1 MGTRL
6 LRFEYEGQVRWGVLE
21 KSLHLVEDVFPTLR
35 SILTDGHSQITKAK
49 TIGTIISFDDITLLS
64 PITHDGNIYCQG
76 TNYAEHREEAGFTQ
90 QKPAYNLLFMKSP
103 SSLSAA
109 NANIICPPE
118 VQLLDYEIELG
129 LVLKQDITE
138 ATNITELN
146 IADYIGGLIIANDVS
161 ARDIQIVEQQWFKG
175 KSYRTFCPTGP
186 YLYLLEQ
193 DEIHYL
199 HDLELILRV
208 NDKVRQH
215 SFSDRLLF
223 KPTETLTE
231 MSSIFDLRIG
241 DLILTGTPGGVCLRL
256 NKDILEKMIDANA
269 TYEEK
274 SNYFVDTQKENDYL
288 QPGDIIELEIKSRD
302 QYINLGKQRSI
313 IVQNVTVN
321 SGSK

>member
-6 LRFEYEGQVRWGVLE
+6 LRFEYDQQERWGIYE
-21 KSLHLVEDVFPTLR
+21 EDLRLIEGTFPTLR
-35 SILTDGHSQITKAK
+35 SILTDGHSQITRAK
-49 TIGTIISFDDITLLS
+49 TEGIIISMEEITLLS

-103 SSLSAA
+103 STLSAA
-109 NANIICPPE
+109 NTNIICPQD

-138 ATNITELN
+138 ETNITTQN
-146 IADYIGGLIIANDVS
+146 IGDYIGGLVIANDVS

-199 HDLELILRV
+199 NDLELILRV
-208 NDKVRQH
+208 NDEVRQH
-215 SFSDRLLF
+215 SFSDHLLF
-223 KPTETLTE
+223 KPTDTLTE
-231 MSSIFDLRIG
+231 MSTIFDLRIG

-256 NKDILEKMIDANA
+256 NKDILEKMIDINT

-274 SNYFVDTQKENDYL
+274 INYFVDTQKENGYL

-302 QYINLGKQRSI
+302 HYIDLGKQRSTV
-313 IVQNVTVN
+313 VQSISVN
-321 SGSK
+321 S

>member
-6 LRFEYEGQVRWGVLE
+6 LRFEYNRQERWGVYE
-21 KSLHLVEDVFPTLR
+21 KDLRLIEGTFPTLR
-35 SILTDGHSQITKAK
+35 SILTYGHSQITKAK
-49 TIGTIISFDDITLLS
+49 TEGIIITMEEITLLP
-64 PITHDGNIYCQG
+64 PITLDGNIYCQG
-76 TNYAEHREEAGFTQ
+76 TNYAEHREEAGFTP

-103 SSLSAA
+103 STLSAA
-109 NANIICPPE
+109 NTNIICPQD

-138 ATNITELN
+138 ETNITAQN
-146 IADYIGGLIIANDVS
+146 IGDYIGGLVIANDVS

-199 HDLELILRV
+199 NDLELILRV
-208 NDKVRQH
+208 NDEVRQH
-215 SFSDRLLF
+215 SFSEHLLF
-223 KPTETLTE
+223 KPTDTLTE
-231 MSSIFDLRIG
+231 MSTIFDLRIG

-256 NKDILEKMIDANA
+256 NKDILEKMIDSHT

-274 SNYFVDTQKENDYL
+274 INYFVDNQKENGYL

-302 QYINLGKQRSI
+302 HYIDLGKQRSTV
-313 IVQNVTVN
+313 VQSIPVN
-321 SGSK
+321 T

>member
-6 LRFEYEGQVRWGVLE
+6 LRFEYDQQERWGIYE
-21 KSLHLVEDVFPTLR
+21 EDLRLIEGTFPTLR
-35 SILTDGHSQITKAK
+35 SILTDGHSQITRAK
-49 TIGTIISFDDITLLS
+49 TEGIIISMEEITLLS

-103 SSLSAA
+103 STLSAA
-109 NANIICPPE
+109 NTNIICPQD

-138 ATNITELN
+138 ETNITTQN
-146 IADYIGGLIIANDVS
+146 IGDYIGGLVIANDVS

-199 HDLELILRV
+199 NDLELILRV
-208 NDKVRQH
+208 NDEVRQH
-215 SFSDRLLF
+215 SFSDHLLF
-223 KPTETLTE
+223 KPTDTLTE
-231 MSSIFDLRIG
+231 MSTIFDLRIG

-256 NKDILEKMIDANA
+256 NKDILEKMIDINT

-274 SNYFVDTQKENDYL
+274 INYFVDTQKENGYL
-288 QPGDIIELEIKSRD
+288 QPGDIIELEIRSRD
-302 QYINLGKQRSI
+302 HYIDLGKQRSTV
-313 IVQNVTVN
+313 VQSISVN
-321 SGSK
+321 S

>member
-6 LRFEYEGQVRWGVLE
+6 LRFEYSGQERWGVYEEALR
-21 KSLHLVEDVFPTLR
+21 LVEGTFPTLR
-35 SILTDGHSQITKAK
+35 NILTDGHLQITKAK
-49 TIGTIISFDDITLLS
+49 TVGTVISFEDITLLS

-109 NANIICPPE
+109 NTNIICPQE

-138 ATNITELN
+138 ATNITEQN
-146 IADYIGGLIIANDVS
+146 IVEYIGGLIIANDVS

-208 NDKVRQH
+208 NNEVRQH
-215 SFSDRLLF
+215 SFTDHLLF

-231 MSSIFDLRIG
+231 MSSIFDLRVG

-269 TYEEK
+269 TYQEK
-274 SNYFVDTQKENDYL
+274 TNYFVDTQKENGYL

-302 QYINLGKQRSI
+302 QYIDLGKQRSTV
-313 IVQNVTVN
+313 VQNITVN
-321 SGSK
+321 S

>member
-6 LRFEYEGQVRWGVLE
+6 LRFEYDQQERWGIYE
-21 KSLHLVEDVFPTLR
+21 EDLRLIEGTFPTLR
-35 SILTDGHSQITKAK
+35 SILTDGHSQITRAK
-49 TIGTIISFDDITLLS
+49 TEGIIISMEEITLLS

-103 SSLSAA
+103 STLSAA
-109 NANIICPPE
+109 NTNIICPQD

-138 ATNITELN
+138 ETNITNQN
-146 IADYIGGLIIANDVS
+146 IGDYIGGLVIANDVS

-199 HDLELILRV
+199 NDLELILRV
-208 NDKVRQH
+208 NDEVRQH
-215 SFSDRLLF
+215 SFSDHLLF
-223 KPTETLTE
+223 KPTDTLTE
-231 MSSIFDLRIG
+231 MSTIFDLRIG

-256 NKDILEKMIDANA
+256 NKDILEKMIDINT

-274 SNYFVDTQKENDYL
+274 INYFVDTQKENGYL
-288 QPGDIIELEIKSRD
+288 QPGDIIELEIRSRD
-302 QYINLGKQRSI
+302 HYIDLGKQRSTV
-313 IVQNVTVN
+313 VQSISVN
-321 SGSK
+321 S

>member
-1 MGTRL
+1 MGTPL
-6 LRFEYEGQVRWGVLE
+6 LRFEYDRQERWGIYE
-21 KSLHLVEDVFPTLR
+21 EDLRLIEGTFPTLR
-35 SILTDGHSQITKAK
+35 SILTDGHSQITRAK
-49 TIGTIISFDDITLLS
+49 TEGIIISMEEITLLS

-103 SSLSAA
+103 STLSAA
-109 NANIICPPE
+109 NTNIICPQD

-138 ATNITELN
+138 ETNITTQN
-146 IADYIGGLIIANDVS
+146 IGDYIGGLVIANDVS

-199 HDLELILRV
+199 NDLELILRV
-208 NDKVRQH
+208 NDEVRQH
-215 SFSDRLLF
+215 SFSDHLLF
-223 KPTETLTE
+223 KPTDTLTE
-231 MSSIFDLRIG
+231 MSTIFDLRIG

-256 NKDILEKMIDANA
+256 NKDILEKMIDINT

-274 SNYFVDTQKENDYL
+274 INYFVDTQKENGYL

-302 QYINLGKQRSI
+302 HYIDLGKQRSTV
-313 IVQNVTVN
+313 VQSISVN
-321 SGSK
+321 S

>member
-6 LRFEYEGQVRWGVLE
+6 LRFEYDQQERWGIYE
-21 KSLHLVEDVFPTLR
+21 EDLRLIEGTFPTLR
-35 SILTDGHSQITKAK
+35 SILTDGYSQITRTK
-49 TIGTIISFDDITLLS
+49 TEGIIISMEEITLLS

-103 SSLSAA
+103 STLSAA
-109 NANIICPPE
+109 NTNIICPQD

-138 ATNITELN
+138 ETNINTQN
-146 IADYIGGLIIANDVS
+146 IGDYIGGLVIANDVS

-199 HDLELILRV
+199 NDLELILRV
-208 NDKVRQH
+208 NDEVRQH
-215 SFSDRLLF
+215 SFSDHLLF
-223 KPTETLTE
+223 KPTDTLTE
-231 MSSIFDLRIG
+231 MSTIFDLRIG

-256 NKDILEKMIDANA
+256 NKDILEKMIDINT

-274 SNYFVDTQKENDYL
+274 INYFVDTQKENGYL

-302 QYINLGKQRSI
+302 HYIDLGKQRSI
-313 IVQNVTVN
+313 VVQSISVN
-321 SGSK
+321 S

>member
-6 LRFEYEGQVRWGVLE
+6 LRFEYNRQERWGVYE
-21 KSLHLVEDVFPTLR
+21 KDLRLIEGTFPTLR

-49 TIGTIISFDDITLLS
+49 TEGIIITMEEITLLS

-76 TNYAEHREEAGFTQ
+76 TNYAEHREEAGFTP

-103 SSLSAA
+103 STLSAA
-109 NANIICPPE
+109 NTNIICPQD

-138 ATNITELN
+138 ETNITAQN
-146 IADYIGGLIIANDVS
+146 IGDYIGGLVIANDVS

-199 HDLELILRV
+199 NDLELILRV
-208 NDKVRQH
+208 NDEVRQH
-215 SFSDRLLF
+215 SFSEHLLF
-223 KPTETLTE
+223 KPTDTLTE
-231 MSSIFDLRIG
+231 MSTIFDLRIG

-256 NKDILEKMIDANA
+256 NKDIL
-269 TYEEK
+269 
-274 SNYFVDTQKENDYL
+274 
-288 QPGDIIELEIKSRD
+288 
-302 QYINLGKQRSI
+302 
-313 IVQNVTVN
+313 
-321 SGSK
+321 

>member
-6 LRFEYEGQVRWGVLE
+6 LRFEYDRQERWGIYE
-21 KSLHLVEDVFPTLR
+21 EDLRLIEGTFPTLR
-35 SILTDGHSQITKAK
+35 SILTDGHSQITRAK
-49 TIGTIISFDDITLLS
+49 TDGIIISMEEITLLS

-103 SSLSAA
+103 STLSAA
-109 NANIICPPE
+109 NTNIICPQD

-138 ATNITELN
+138 ETNITTQN
-146 IADYIGGLIIANDVS
+146 IGDYIGGLVIANDVS

-199 HDLELILRV
+199 NDLELILRV
-208 NDKVRQH
+208 NDEVRQH
-215 SFSDRLLF
+215 SFSNHLLF
-223 KPTETLTE
+223 KPTDTLTE
-231 MSSIFDLRIG
+231 MSTIFDLRIG

-256 NKDILEKMIDANA
+256 NKNILEKMIDINT

-274 SNYFVDTQKENDYL
+274 INYFVDTQKENGYL

-302 QYINLGKQRSI
+302 HYIDLGKQRSTV
-313 IVQNVTVN
+313 VQSISVN
-321 SGSK
+321 S

>member
-6 LRFEYEGQVRWGVLE
+6 LRFEYDRQERWGIYE
-21 KSLHLVEDVFPTLR
+21 EDLRLIEGTFPTLR
-35 SILTDGHSQITKAK
+35 SILTDGHSQITRAK
-49 TIGTIISFDDITLLS
+49 TEGIIISMEEITLLS

-103 SSLSAA
+103 STLSAA
-109 NANIICPPE
+109 NTNIICPQD

-138 ATNITELN
+138 ETNITTQN
-146 IADYIGGLIIANDVS
+146 IGDYIGGLVIANDVS

-199 HDLELILRV
+199 NDLELILRV
-208 NDKVRQH
+208 NDEVRQH
-215 SFSDRLLF
+215 SFSDHLLF
-223 KPTETLTE
+223 KPTDTLTE
-231 MSSIFDLRIG
+231 MSTIFDLRIG

-256 NKDILEKMIDANA
+256 NKDILEKMIDINT

-274 SNYFVDTQKENDYL
+274 INYFVDTQKENGYL

-302 QYINLGKQRSI
+302 HYIDLGKQRSTV
-313 IVQNVTVN
+313 VQSISVN
-321 SGSK
+321 S

>member
-6 LRFEYEGQVRWGVLE
+6 LRFEYDRQERWGIYE
-21 KSLHLVEDVFPTLR
+21 EDLRLIEGTFPTLR
-35 SILTDGHSQITKAK
+35 SILTDGHSQITRAK
-49 TIGTIISFDDITLLS
+49 TEGIIISMEEITLLS

-103 SSLSAA
+103 STLSAA
-109 NANIICPPE
+109 NTNIICPQD

-138 ATNITELN
+138 ETNITTQN
-146 IADYIGGLIIANDVS
+146 IGDYIGGLVIANDVS

-199 HDLELILRV
+199 NDLELILRV
-208 NDKVRQH
+208 NDEVRQH
-215 SFSDRLLF
+215 SFSDHLLF
-223 KPTETLTE
+223 KPTDTLTE
-231 MSSIFDLRIG
+231 MSTIFDLRIG

-256 NKDILEKMIDANA
+256 NKDILEKMIDINT

-274 SNYFVDTQKENDYL
+274 INYFVDTQKENGYL
-288 QPGDIIELEIKSRD
+288 QPGDIIELEIRSRD
-302 QYINLGKQRSI
+302 HYIDLGKQRSTV
-313 IVQNVTVN
+313 VQSISVN
-321 SGSK
+321 S

>member
-6 LRFEYEGQVRWGVLE
+6 LRFEYNRQERWGVYE
-21 KSLHLVEDVFPTLR
+21 KDLRLIEGTFPTLR

-49 TIGTIISFDDITLLS
+49 TEGIIITMEEITLLS
-64 PITHDGNIYCQG
+64 PITLDGNIYCQG
-76 TNYAEHREEAGFTQ
+76 TNYAEHREEAGFTP

-103 SSLSAA
+103 STLSAA
-109 NANIICPPE
+109 NTNIICPQD

-138 ATNITELN
+138 ATNITVQN
-146 IADYIGGLIIANDVS
+146 IGDYIGGLVIANDVS

-199 HDLELILRV
+199 NDLELILRV
-208 NDKVRQH
+208 NDEVRQH
-215 SFSDRLLF
+215 SFSEHLLF
-223 KPTETLTE
+223 KPTDTLTE
-231 MSSIFDLRIG
+231 MSTIFDLRIG

-256 NKDILEKMIDANA
+256 NKDILEKMIDSHT

-274 SNYFVDTQKENDYL
+274 INYFVDNQKENGYL

-302 QYINLGKQRSI
+302 HYIDLGKQRSTV
-313 IVQNVTVN
+313 VQSIPVN
-321 SGSK
+321 T

>member
-6 LRFEYEGQVRWGVLE
+6 LRFEYDRQECWGIYEEDLRLIEGT
-21 KSLHLVEDVFPTLR
+21 FPTLR
-35 SILTDGHSQITKAK
+35 SILTDGHSQITRAK
-49 TIGTIISFDDITLLS
+49 TEGIIISMEEITLLS

-103 SSLSAA
+103 STLSAA
-109 NANIICPPE
+109 NTNIICPQD

-138 ATNITELN
+138 ETNITTQN
-146 IADYIGGLIIANDVS
+146 IGDYIGGLVIANDVS

-199 HDLELILRV
+199 NDLELILRV
-208 NDKVRQH
+208 NDEVRQH
-215 SFSDRLLF
+215 SFSDHLLF
-223 KPTETLTE
+223 KPTDTLTE
-231 MSSIFDLRIG
+231 MSTIFDLRIG

-256 NKDILEKMIDANA
+256 NKDILEKMIDINT

-274 SNYFVDTQKENDYL
+274 INYFVDTQKENGYL
-288 QPGDIIELEIKSRD
+288 LPGDIIELEIRSRD
-302 QYINLGKQRSI
+302 HYIDLGKQRSTV
-313 IVQNVTVN
+313 VQSISVN
-321 SGSK
+321 S

>member
-6 LRFEYEGQVRWGVLE
+6 LRFEYDQQERWGIYE
-21 KSLHLVEDVFPTLR
+21 EDLRLIEGTFPTLR
-35 SILTDGHSQITKAK
+35 SILTDGHSQITRAK
-49 TIGTIISFDDITLLS
+49 TEGIIISMEEITLLS

-103 SSLSAA
+103 STLSAA
-109 NANIICPPE
+109 NTNIICPQD

-138 ATNITELN
+138 ETNITTQN
-146 IADYIGGLIIANDVS
+146 IGDYIGGLVIANDVS

-199 HDLELILRV
+199 NDLELILRV
-208 NDKVRQH
+208 NDEVRQH
-215 SFSDRLLF
+215 SFSDHLLF
-223 KPTETLTE
+223 KPTDTLTE
-231 MSSIFDLRIG
+231 MSTIFDLRIG
-241 DLILTGTPGGVCLRL
+241 DLVLTGTPGGVCLRL
-256 NKDILEKMIDANA
+256 NKDILEKMIDINT

-274 SNYFVDTQKENDYL
+274 INYFVDTQKENGYL

-302 QYINLGKQRSI
+302 HYIDLGKQRSTV
-313 IVQNVTVN
+313 VQSISVN
-321 SGSK
+321 S

>member
-6 LRFEYEGQVRWGVLE
+6 LRFEYDRQERWGIYE
-21 KSLHLVEDVFPTLR
+21 EDLRLIEGTFPTLR
-35 SILTDGHSQITKAK
+35 SILTDGHSQITRAK
-49 TIGTIISFDDITLLS
+49 TEGIIISMEEITLLS

-103 SSLSAA
+103 STLSAA
-109 NANIICPPE
+109 NTNIICPQD

-138 ATNITELN
+138 ETNITTQN
-146 IADYIGGLIIANDVS
+146 IGDYIGGLVIANDVS

-199 HDLELILRV
+199 NDLELILRV
-208 NDKVRQH
+208 NDEVRQH
-215 SFSDRLLF
+215 SFSDHLLF
-223 KPTETLTE
+223 KPTDTLTE
-231 MSSIFDLRIG
+231 MSTIFDLRIG

-256 NKDILEKMIDANA
+256 NKDILEKMIDINT

-274 SNYFVDTQKENDYL
+274 INYFVDTQKENGYL

-302 QYINLGKQRSI
+302 HYIDLGKQRSI
-313 IVQNVTVN
+313 VVQSISVN
-321 SGSK
+321 S

>member
-6 LRFEYEGQVRWGVLE
+6 LRFEYDRQERWGIYEENLRLIE
-21 KSLHLVEDVFPTLR
+21 GTFPTLR
-35 SILTDGHSQITKAK
+35 SILTVGHSQITRAK
-49 TIGTIISFDDITLLS
+49 TEGIIISMEEITLLS

-103 SSLSAA
+103 STLSAA
-109 NANIICPPE
+109 NTNIICPQD

-138 ATNITELN
+138 ETNITTQN
-146 IADYIGGLIIANDVS
+146 IGDYIGGLVIANDVS

-199 HDLELILRV
+199 NDLELILRV
-208 NDKVRQH
+208 NDEVRQH
-215 SFSDRLLF
+215 SFSDQLLF
-223 KPTETLTE
+223 KPTDTLTE
-231 MSSIFDLRIG
+231 MSTIFDLRIG

-256 NKDILEKMIDANA
+256 NKDILEKMIDINT

-274 SNYFVDTQKENDYL
+274 INYFVDTQKENGYL
-288 QPGDIIELEIKSRD
+288 QPGDIIELEIRSRD
-302 QYINLGKQRSI
+302 HYIDLGKQRSTV
-313 IVQNVTVN
+313 VQSISVN
-321 SGSK
+321 S

>member
-6 LRFEYEGQVRWGVLE
+6 LRFEYNGQNRWGVYEEALR
-21 KSLHLVEDVFPTLR
+21 LVEGTFLTLR
-35 SILTDGHSQITKAK
+35 SILTDGPLQITKAK
-49 TIGTIISFDDITLLS
+49 TVGAIISFEDITLLS
-64 PITHDGNIYCQG
+64 PITQDGNIYCQG

-103 SSLSAA
+103 STLSAA
-109 NANIICPPE
+109 NTNIVCPQD

-138 ATNITELN
+138 KTIITDQNIVE
-146 IADYIGGLIIANDVS
+146 YVGGLIIANDVS

-186 YLYLLEQ
+186 YLYLLED

-199 HDLELILRV
+199 NDLELILRV
-208 NDKVRQH
+208 NDEVRQH
-215 SFSDRLLF
+215 SFSDHLLF
-223 KPTETLTE
+223 KPTETLSE
-231 MSSIFDLRIG
+231 MSTIFDLRIG

-256 NKDILEKMIDANA
+256 NKDILEHMIDTNA

-274 SNYFVDTQKENDYL
+274 ISYFVNTQKENGYL

-302 QYINLGKQRSI
+302 QYIDLGKQRST
-313 IVQNVTVN
+313 IVQNITV
-321 SGSK
+321 GS

>member
-6 LRFEYEGQVRWGVLE
+6 LRFEYNRQERWGVYE
-21 KSLHLVEDVFPTLR
+21 KDLRLIEGTFPTLR

-49 TIGTIISFDDITLLS
+49 TEGIIITMEEITLLS
-64 PITHDGNIYCQG
+64 PITLDGNIYCQG
-76 TNYAEHREEAGFTQ
+76 TNYAEHREEAGFTP

-103 SSLSAA
+103 STLSAA
-109 NANIICPPE
+109 NTNIICPQD

-138 ATNITELN
+138 ATNITVQN
-146 IADYIGGLIIANDVS
+146 IGDYIGGLVIANDVS

-199 HDLELILRV
+199 NDLELILRV
-208 NDKVRQH
+208 NDEVRQH
-215 SFSDRLLF
+215 SFSEHLLF
-223 KPTETLTE
+223 KPTDTLTE
-231 MSSIFDLRIG
+231 MSTIFDLRIG

-256 NKDILEKMIDANA
+256 NKDILEKMIDSHT

-274 SNYFVDTQKENDYL
+274 INYFVDNQKENGYL
-288 QPGDIIELEIKSRD
+288 QPGDIIELEIKSLD
-302 QYINLGKQRSI
+302 HYIDLGKQRSTV
-313 IVQNVTVN
+313 VQSIPVN
-321 SGSK
+321 T

>member
-6 LRFEYEGQVRWGVLE
+6 LRFEYDGQVLWGVYEEALR
-21 KSLHLVEDVFPTLR
+21 LVEGVYPTLR
-35 SILTDGHSQITKAK
+35 SILTEGHLQIAKAK
-49 TIGTIISFDDITLLS
+49 TSGAIISFEDITLLS
-64 PITHDGNIYCQG
+64 PITQDGNIYCQG

-103 SSLSAA
+103 STLSAA
-109 NANIICPPE
+109 DTNIVCPQN

-138 ATNITELN
+138 EIIITEQN
-146 IADYIGGLIIANDVS
+146 IGDYIGGLIIANDVS
-161 ARDIQIVEQQWFKG
+161 ARDVQIVEQQWFKG

-186 YLYLLEQ
+186 YLYLLED

-199 HDLELILRV
+199 NDLELILRV
-208 NDKVRQH
+208 NDEVRQH
-215 SFSDRLLF
+215 SFSDHLLF
-223 KPTETLTE
+223 KPTETLSE
-231 MSSIFDLRIG
+231 MSSISDLLIG

-256 NKDILEKMIDANA
+256 NKDILEKMIDTNA

-274 SNYFVDTQKENDYL
+274 INYFVNTQKENGYL

-302 QYINLGKQRSI
+302 YSIDLGKQRSTVVQNI
-313 IVQNVTVN
+313 IVN
-321 SGSK
+321 S

>member
-1 MGTRL
+1 MGIRL
-6 LRFEYEGQVRWGVLE
+6 LRFEYDRQERWGIYE
-21 KSLHLVEDVFPTLR
+21 EDLRLIEGTFPTLR
-35 SILTDGHSQITKAK
+35 SILTDGHSQITRAK
-49 TIGTIISFDDITLLS
+49 TEGIIISMEEITLLS

-103 SSLSAA
+103 STLSAA
-109 NANIICPPE
+109 NTNIICPQD

-138 ATNITELN
+138 ETNITTQN
-146 IADYIGGLIIANDVS
+146 IGDYIGGLVIANDVS

-199 HDLELILRV
+199 NDLELILRV
-208 NDKVRQH
+208 NDEVRQH
-215 SFSDRLLF
+215 SFSDHLLF
-223 KPTETLTE
+223 KPTDTLTE
-231 MSSIFDLRIG
+231 MSTIFDLRIG

-256 NKDILEKMIDANA
+256 NKDILEKMIDINT

-274 SNYFVDTQKENDYL
+274 INYFVDTQKENGYL

-302 QYINLGKQRSI
+302 HYIDLGKQRSTV
-313 IVQNVTVN
+313 VQSISVN
-321 SGSK
+321 S

>member
-1 MGTRL
+1 MGIRL
-6 LRFEYEGQVRWGVLE
+6 LRFEYDGQVRWGVYEEALR
-21 KSLHLVEDVFPTLR
+21 LVEDTFPTLR
-35 SILTDGHSQITKAK
+35 SILTDGHLQIAKAK
-49 TIGTIISFDDITLLS
+49 TVGAIISFEDITLLS
-64 PITHDGNIYCQG
+64 PITQDGNIYCQG
-76 TNYAEHREEAGFTQ
+76 TNYAEHREEAGFTL

-103 SSLSAA
+103 STLSAA
-109 NANIICPPE
+109 NTNIVCPKD

-129 LVLKQDITE
+129 LVLKKDITE
-138 ATNITELN
+138 ETIITEQN
-146 IADYIGGLIIANDVS
+146 IVYYIGGLIIANDVS

-186 YLYLLEQ
+186 YLYLLED

-199 HDLELILRV
+199 NDLELILRV
-208 NDKVRQH
+208 NDEVRQH
-215 SFSDRLLF
+215 SFSDHLLF

-256 NKDILEKMIDANA
+256 NKEILEKMINTNA

-274 SNYFVDTQKENDYL
+274 VNYFVNTQKENGYL

-302 QYINLGKQRSI
+302 QYIDLGKQRSTV
-313 IVQNVTVN
+313 VQNITVN
-321 SGSK
+321 S

>member
-6 LRFEYEGQVRWGVLE
+6 LRFEYNRQERWGVYE
-21 KSLHLVEDVFPTLR
+21 KDLRLIEGTFPTLR

-49 TIGTIISFDDITLLS
+49 TEGIIITMEEITLLS
-64 PITHDGNIYCQG
+64 PITLDGNIYCQG
-76 TNYAEHREEAGFTQ
+76 TNYAEHREEAGFTP

-103 SSLSAA
+103 STLSAA
-109 NANIICPPE
+109 NTNIICPQD

-138 ATNITELN
+138 ATNITVQN
-146 IADYIGGLIIANDVS
+146 IGDYIGGLVIANDVS

-199 HDLELILRV
+199 NDLELILKV
-208 NDKVRQH
+208 NDEVRQH
-215 SFSDRLLF
+215 SFSEHLLF
-223 KPTETLTE
+223 KPTDTLTE
-231 MSSIFDLRIG
+231 MSTIFDLRIG

-256 NKDILEKMIDANA
+256 NKDILEKMIDSHT

-274 SNYFVDTQKENDYL
+274 INYFVDNQKENGYL

-302 QYINLGKQRSI
+302 HYIDLGKQRSTV
-313 IVQNVTVN
+313 VQSIPVN
-321 SGSK
+321 T

>member
-6 LRFEYEGQVRWGVLE
+6 LRFEYDRQERWGIYE
-21 KSLHLVEDVFPTLR
+21 EDLRLIEGTFPTLR
-35 SILTDGHSQITKAK
+35 SILTDGYSQITRAK
-49 TIGTIISFDDITLLS
+49 TEGIIISMEEITLLS

-103 SSLSAA
+103 STLSAA
-109 NANIICPPE
+109 NTNIICPQD

-138 ATNITELN
+138 ETNINTQN
-146 IADYIGGLIIANDVS
+146 IGDYIGGLVIANDVS

-199 HDLELILRV
+199 NDLELILRV
-208 NDKVRQH
+208 NDEVRQH
-215 SFSDRLLF
+215 SFSDHLLF
-223 KPTETLTE
+223 KPTDTLTE
-231 MSSIFDLRIG
+231 MSTIFDLRIG

-256 NKDILEKMIDANA
+256 NKDILEKMIDINT

-274 SNYFVDTQKENDYL
+274 INYFVDTQKENGYL

-302 QYINLGKQRSI
+302 HYIDLGKQRSI
-313 IVQNVTVN
+313 VVQSISVN
-321 SGSK
+321 S